1 MKYYI
6 FSLVFILNVF
16 NVKSQRV
23 IFGKVIDK
31 QSRESLAFANI
42 IFNDNPLLI
51 TTTDIDGKFNYNL
64 NVVIYKLTI
73 THVGYQKFE
82 LSIKNVEN
90 NLMINLITETNKL
103 SIVEVHKG
111 ENPANRIIKKVIE
124 NKNLNNPEFLSTFQ
138 YTAYN
143 KVVYDII
150 FNKTSKKD
158 SIDFTKFL
166 KGGHLLITESVSQKK
181 FIKPDFS
188 EEEII
193 AAKVSGF
200 KNPKFATIETDMQPF
215 SFYENNIKLLNLNYL
230 NPISKGSL
238 NKYSFRLEDQ
248 FIKNKDTVY
257 IISFKPK
264 KGKNF
269 DGLKGLLYIN
279 TNKYAVQNV
288 IASPFEEGSLTLKI
302 QQQYQLVNNKYWFP
316 EKLNYELKLGDDKKS
331 KSFGFSANGKS
342 YINNIELF
350 KILNKKDISP
360 ITISISDNA
369 GKRNKSFWDNY
380 RYEKLDNNEK
390 NTYKIMDSVGNKNNF
405 DKLILIVEKGIQNKF
420 PSKYFDFDLSKTFII
435 NKYEGYRLGTGF
447 FTNEKYSYKW
457 VLGAFLGYGV
467 KDQTLKFGGNL
478 NYEISKKHEM
488 IIGYTYIN
496 DLKETG
502 TFGLDIDNT
511 LLSYRKIIGYDF
523 SNLVAN
529 KITLQ
534 FKTLKYLNCNIEFS
548 QAKINSINNFSFI
561 NSTFTAEFRYA
572 FKEKLTDAF
581 GKNLSLGSKY
591 PVVYL
596 YFTKGFKDVFK
607 SELNFEKI
615 EFIVNQ
621 TFFNKNIGQTTLSIN
636 AGYITKKTPSQLL
649 FTGEGNL
656 DRDSNLNFFT
666 KNKFQTMRPYEFI
679 SDNFVNL
686 FLTQDFGCLLFKTL
700 KFKPN
705 VILYNNIGWGN
716 LSKKNVVNNLFFKT
730 KEKIFSEIGLHIDN
744 IVKFKINNLGYLGL
758 GVGTF
763 YRYGYYSNQELNDNL
778 KYQLT
783 LKYITN

>member
-82 LSIKNVEN
+82 LSIKNEEN

-248 FIKNKDTVY
+248 FIKDKDTVY

-435 NKYEGYRLGTGF
+435 NKRI
-447 FTNEKYSYKW
+447 
-457 VLGAFLGYGV
+457 
-467 KDQTLKFGGNL
+467 LK
-478 NYEISKKHEM
+478 
-488 IIGYTYIN
+488 
-496 DLKETG
+496 
-502 TFGLDIDNT
+502 
-511 LLSYRKIIGYDF
+511 
-523 SNLVAN
+523 
-529 KITLQ
+529 
-534 FKTLKYLNCNIEFS
+534 
-548 QAKINSINNFSFI
+548 
-561 NSTFTAEFRYA
+561 
-572 FKEKLTDAF
+572 
-581 GKNLSLGSKY
+581 
-591 PVVYL
+591 
-596 YFTKGFKDVFK
+596 
-607 SELNFEKI
+607 
-615 EFIVNQ
+615 
-621 TFFNKNIGQTTLSIN
+621 
-636 AGYITKKTPSQLL
+636 
-649 FTGEGNL
+649 
-656 DRDSNLNFFT
+656 
-666 KNKFQTMRPYEFI
+666 
-679 SDNFVNL
+679 
-686 FLTQDFGCLLFKTL
+686 
-700 KFKPN
+700 
-705 VILYNNIGWGN
+705 
-716 LSKKNVVNNLFFKT
+716 
-730 KEKIFSEIGLHIDN
+730 
-744 IVKFKINNLGYLGL
+744 
-758 GVGTF
+758 
-763 YRYGYYSNQELNDNL
+763 
-778 KYQLT
+778 
-783 LKYITN
+783 